1 MLSEAFM
8 EGNSVP
14 HRLDP
19 RQRLVFTLLFSIIT
33 AISQQFYTLFA
44 AIFLAVFFIL
54 LSRLPLFDVAKRLV
68 VINVFNLILFLVLP
82 LTYDGSSLFHIGPLT
97 ASKEGVL
104 LAVRITLKSNAI
116 VMTFIALIATMSIAT
131 LGNSLNRLRLP
142 DKLVYLL
149 LIAYRYVFVLEQE
162 YLRLVT
168 AMRARGFK
176 PATNVH
182 TYRTYAYLFGMLLIK
197 ALSRADHVYQ
207 SMLCRGFKGKFYCL
221 EVFSFSRLDRLWSLP
236 FLFILLLLCSLE
248 WLTTMIL

>member
-8 EGNSVP
+8 VGSSIP

-19 RQRLVFTLLFSIIT
+19 RERLIFTLLFSIIT
-33 AISQQFYTLFA
+33 AVSQQFFTLFA
-44 AIFLAVFFIL
+44 AISFSLFFIFLAE
-54 LSRLPLFDVAKRLV
+54 LPLLEVARRLV

-82 LTYDGSSLFHIGPLT
+82 LTYDGNDLFYIGTFT
-97 ASKEGVL
+97 ASKEGLL

-142 DKLVYLL
+142 D
-149 LIAYRYVFVLEQE
+149 E

-176 PATNVH
+176 PKSNVH